1 MVRLVFNIIIL
12 IGGLVFDVI
21 KMIGVGEYP
30 SWTPLDRWSF
40 FFVNIFLI
48 MCGIAKSKEYEKQ
61 ELNEGIKITRRLILL
76 CGIVFGICASVLL
89 VTNVL

>member
-12 IGGLVFDVI
+12 TGGLVFDVI
-21 KMIGVGEYP
+21 KMSGVGEYQ
-30 SWTPLDRWSF
+30 SWTSLDRWSF
-40 FFVNIFLI
+40 FLVNIFLI

-61 ELNEGIKITRRLILL
+61 ELNEGIKITRGLILL

-89 VTNVL
+89 VMSVL

>member
-1 MVRLVFNIIIL
+1 MVRLVFNIVIL
-12 IGGLVFDVI
+12 LGGLVFDVI
-21 KMIGVGEYP
+21 KMIGVGEYQ
-30 SWTPLDRWSF
+30 SWTPLELWPF
-40 FFVNIFLI
+40 FIVNIFLI